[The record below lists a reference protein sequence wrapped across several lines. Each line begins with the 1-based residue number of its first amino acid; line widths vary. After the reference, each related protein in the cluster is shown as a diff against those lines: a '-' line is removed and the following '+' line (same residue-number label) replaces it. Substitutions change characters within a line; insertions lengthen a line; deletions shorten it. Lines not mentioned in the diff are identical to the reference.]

1 MSPAVVPSYV
11 ILKMTKF
18 KLELIPGLERYK
30 KWNFLYFLMD
40 ITKPNNLYGYA
51 MPKFLSTTEF

>member
-1 MSPAVVPSYV
+1 
-11 ILKMTKF
+11 MTKF
-18 KLELIPGLERYK
+18 KLELIPGPERYK
-30 KWNFLYFLMD
+30 KWNLLYFLMD

>member
-1 MSPAVVPSYV
+1 MVPSYV

-40 ITKPNNLYGYA
+40 VTKPNNLYGYA